1 MKRLVCLILSLL
13 FLTGCANVIPSEYA
27 TVKPHVESSGKTAQE
42 DAVVVS
48 NYPQL
53 KNAILRFVQECRSE
67 GYIRVNTYDGDVERD
82 LAEAAYEVSRVEPL
96 GVYAVDYMTHECTRI
111 VSYYDIRINI
121 TFRRTAAEIAAIESV
136 GTQVLLQRRL
146 QQAVE
151 DGERRVTL
159 RMSSYRDQDIAAMV
173 AEYCADNPAAVME
186 VPDVAVSLYP
196 ESGPV
201 RILEI
206 TFTYS
211 QPQEALREKQQAVQE
226 SIRSAASYIRYR
238 ATDRGKAELLYTY
251 LTTRFIYVEQATTT
265 PLYSA
270 LCAGIADAY
279 GLAQAWKLIC
289 DQVPVDCY
297 VVNGLRDGEP
307 WTWNI
312 VSYDGYYR
320 HLDLHSCMM
329 EEDAL
334 ALRTDEEMSRYYW
347 NTNQYPACDPMPT
360 QEPEIP
366 EQTTDNLMVETET
379 PPAAEE
385 VVQQPEE

>member
-53 KNAILRFVQECRSE
+53 KNAILRFVQERRTE
-67 GYIRVNTYDGDVERD
+67 GYIRVNTYDGDVESD
-82 LAEAAYEVSRVEPL
+82 LAEAAYEVARVDPL

-173 AEYCADNPAAVME
+173 AEYCAANPTAVME
-186 VPDVAVSLYP
+186 VLSGFWRSHLLIHSRRRPCGKNSRRCRKVFAVRLP
-196 ESGPV
+196 IFATV
-201 RILEI
+201 RR
-206 TFTYS
+206 T
-211 QPQEALREKQQAVQE
+211 
-226 SIRSAASYIRYR
+226 
-238 ATDRGKAELLYTY
+238 AE
-251 LTTRFIYVEQATTT
+251 RRN
-265 PLYSA
+265 
-270 LCAGIADAY
+270 C
-279 GLAQAWKLIC
+279 C
-289 DQVPVDCY
+289 
-297 VVNGLRDGEP
+297 
-307 WTWNI
+307 
-312 VSYDGYYR
+312 
-320 HLDLHSCMM
+320 
-329 EEDAL
+329 
-334 ALRTDEEMSRYYW
+334 
-347 NTNQYPACDPMPT
+347 
-360 QEPEIP
+360 IP
-366 EQTTDNLMVETET
+366 I
-379 PPAAEE
+379 
-385 VVQQPEE
+385 